1 MATIAELKDRAI
13 ALGVDIEGSSDWLKA
28 DWERVV
34 AEATE
39 AAAPAPAN
47 EAAAPAPADEDDVP
61 RNRDGLI
68 PGAPVSPEDLAKILG
83 KQRMAAAKA
92 LRDGQA

>member
-1 MATIAELKDRAI
+1 MATIAELKDQAI

-34 AEATE
+34 SEATK
-39 AAAPAPAN
+39 A
-47 EAAAPAPADEDDVP
+47 APADEDDVP

-83 KQRMAAAKA
+83 KQRIAAAKA
-92 LRDGQA
+92 LRDGRA